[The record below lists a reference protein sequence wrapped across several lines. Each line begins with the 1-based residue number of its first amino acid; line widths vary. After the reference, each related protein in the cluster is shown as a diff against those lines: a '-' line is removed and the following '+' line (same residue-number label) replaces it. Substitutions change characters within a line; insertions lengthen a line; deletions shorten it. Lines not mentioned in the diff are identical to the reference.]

1 MRKNFFNNPR
11 LKNCTMGGEITNEA
25 TRTQRYDYRFI
36 YDIDINPLID
46 SLIYQI
52 LLEHL
57 LHIRYINILLQNP
70 LVGNQYNRG
79 G

>member
-1 MRKNFFNNPR
+1 MRKIFFNNPR

-25 TRTQRYDYRFI
+25 TRTQGYNYRFI
-36 YDIDINPLID
+36 YDMNINPLID

-57 LHIRYINILLQNP
+57 LYLRYIIILLKNP
-70 LVGNQYNRG
+70 LIGNKYNKG